1 MSRMPPRIA
10 RLFRFVVCVLALIG
24 GVAVLT
30 LATTATTVCGH
41 RLSGP
46 IEEPTA
52 PLLIVLTAAS
62 PMDGM
67 LSESSYW
74 RSIYAIRAWRSGGFE
89 RILLSGEQS
98 AAMKR
103 FLVSEG
109 VPSERVDLEEN
120 ARSTRESALFTAA
133 LLRGR
138 SGPPPVL
145 MTSERVVVVVH
156 QLHGARKARSHF
168 GQTSACQ
175 RGDSG
180 RVLIEEGVELDFG
193 GWGRRHPKSILRQQ
207 RSLTVAALTPQIGR
221 QSCSE
226 T

>member
-10 RLFRFVVCVLALIG
+10 RLFRFVVGVLALIG

-133 LLRGR
+133 MLRGR

-145 MTSERVVVVVH
+145 MTSDYHMFR
-156 QLHGARKARSHF
+156 ARKCFEKA
-168 GQTSACQ
+168 GL
-175 RGDSG
+175 
-180 RVLIEEGVELDFG
+180 RVLPRPIPDAIKRSAEWYDRPTILAIEIVEVSKIAGYRLR
-193 GWGRRHPKSILRQQ
+193 GWI
-207 RSLTVAALTPQIGR
+207 
-221 QSCSE
+221 
-226 T
+226 

>member
-10 RLFRFVVCVLALIG
+10 RLFRFVVGLFALIG
-24 GVAVLT
+24 GIAVLT
-30 LATTATTVCGH
+30 VATTATTVCGH

-46 IEEPTA
+46 IIEPTA

-74 RSIYAIRAWRSGGFE
+74 RCIYAIRAWRSGGFQ

-98 AAMKR
+98 AVMRR

-109 VPSERVDLEEN
+109 VPSDRVDLEEK
-120 ARSTRESALFTAA
+120 ARSTRESALLTAA
-133 LLRGR
+133 MLRGQ

-145 MTSERVVVVVH
+145 MTSDYHMLR
-156 QLHGARKARSHF
+156 ARKCFEKVGLAVVPRPIPDAIKRSAEWYNRPTILAIEI
-168 GQTSACQ
+168 GEVYKIVGYRL
-175 RGDSG
+175 RGW
-180 RVLIEEGVELDFG
+180 I
-193 GWGRRHPKSILRQQ
+193 
-207 RSLTVAALTPQIGR
+207 
-221 QSCSE
+221 
-226 T
+226 

>member
-1 MSRMPPRIA
+1 MPPRIA
-10 RLFRFVVCVLALIG
+10 RLFRFVVGVLALIG

-133 LLRGR
+133 MLRGR

-145 MTSERVVVVVH
+145 MTSDYHMFR
-156 QLHGARKARSHF
+156 ARKCFEKA
-168 GQTSACQ
+168 GL
-175 RGDSG
+175 
-180 RVLIEEGVELDFG
+180 RVLPRPIPDAIKRSAEWYDRPTILAIEIVEVSKIAGYRLR
-193 GWGRRHPKSILRQQ
+193 GWI
-207 RSLTVAALTPQIGR
+207 
-221 QSCSE
+221 
-226 T
+226 